1 MRYDAERKER
11 TRARVLKEAAKA
23 IRAEGPHRIGVA
35 TVMAKAGLTH
45 GGFYAHFASKDD
57 LVVAAMS
64 QMFDEASAKF
74 DRLTA
79 GKPPAAALRGY
90 IDFYLSRQ
98 HRDARDT
105 GCPLPSLSADLPRL
119 GVAARQQF
127 AAGVAGLTAR
137 IGGLLSAL
145 GRPDSE
151 MLASSA
157 LAEMVGALSLARGV
171 ADPKQSDA
179 ILKDSR
185 SSLKRRL
192 GLVESD
198 RTSQAPR
205 QFGASRSELGRTRC
219 EAVNASRARK

>member
-1 MRYDAERKER
+1 MRYDSEHKER
-11 TRARVLKEAAKA
+11 TRVRVLKEAAKA
-23 IRAEGPHRIGVA
+23 IRAEGPHRVGVA
-35 TVMAKAGLTH
+35 GMMAKAGLTH

-79 GKPPAAALRGY
+79 GKPPATALRAY

-137 IGGLLSAL
+137 ISALLSAL
-145 GRPDSE
+145 GQPDAE

-157 LAEMVGALSLARGV
+157 LSEMVGALSLARGV
-171 ADPKQSDA
+171 ADATQSDA
-179 ILKDSR
+179 ILKASR
-185 SSLKRRL
+185 NRLKLRL
-192 GLVESD
+192 ELVESD
-198 RTSQAPR
+198 
-205 QFGASRSELGRTRC
+205 GASS
-219 EAVNASRARK
+219 ARK

>member
-1 MRYDAERKER
+1 MRYDSEHKER

-23 IRAEGPHRIGVA
+23 IRAEGPHRVGVA
-35 TVMAKAGLTH
+35 AMMAKAGLTH

-64 QMFDEASAKF
+64 RMFDEASAKF

-79 GKPPAAALRGY
+79 GKPPAAALRAY

-119 GVAARQQF
+119 GVAARRQF
-127 AAGVAGLTAR
+127 AAGLAGLTAR
-137 IGGLLSAL
+137 VEGLLSAL
-145 GRPDSE
+145 GWPDAE

-157 LAEMVGALSLARGV
+157 LAEMAGALSMARGV

-179 ILKDSR
+179 ILKASR
-185 SSLKRRL
+185 NALKLRF

-198 RTSQAPR
+198 
-205 QFGASRSELGRTRC
+205 G
-219 EAVNASRARK
+219 ASRARK

>member
-1 MRYDAERKER
+1 MRYDAEHKER
-11 TRARVLKEAAKA
+11 TRGRVLKEAAKA

-35 TVMAKAGLTH
+35 GVMAKAGLTH

-79 GKPPAAALRGY
+79 GKPPAAALRAY

-98 HRDARDT
+98 HRDARET

-119 GVAARQQF
+119 GVAARQEF

-137 IGGLLSAL
+137 IGGLLSGF
-145 GRPDSE
+145 GRSDGE
-151 MLASSA
+151 ILASSS
-157 LAEMVGALSLARGV
+157 LAEMVGALSLARSV

-179 ILKDSR
+179 ILKASR
-185 SSLKRRL
+185 NALKLRL
-192 GLVESD
+192 GLAESD
-198 RTSQAPR
+198 PARLAPR
-205 QFGASRSELGRTRC
+205 PFGASRNELGRMRR
-219 EAVNASRARK
+219 EALNASRAPK

>member
-1 MRYDAERKER
+1 VRYDSEHKER

-23 IRAEGPHRIGVA
+23 IRAEGPHRVGVA
-35 TVMAKAGLTH
+35 AMMAKAGLTH

-64 QMFDEASAKF
+64 RMFDEASAKF

-79 GKPPAAALRGY
+79 GKPPAAALRAY

-119 GVAARQQF
+119 GVAARRQF
-127 AAGVAGLTAR
+127 AACLAGLTAR
-137 IGGLLSAL
+137 VEGLLSAL
-145 GRPDSE
+145 GWPDAE

-157 LAEMVGALSLARGV
+157 LAEMAGALSMARGV
-171 ADPKQSDA
+171 ADPKQSDV
-179 ILKDSR
+179 ILKASR
-185 SSLKRRL
+185 NALKLRF

-198 RTSQAPR
+198 
-205 QFGASRSELGRTRC
+205 G
-219 EAVNASRARK
+219 ASRARK

>member
-1 MRYDAERKER
+1 MRYDSEHKER

-23 IRAEGPHRIGVA
+23 IRAEGPHRVGVA
-35 TVMAKAGLTH
+35 AMMAKAGLTH

-79 GKPPAAALRGY
+79 GKPPAAALRAY

-119 GVAARQQF
+119 GVAARRQF
-127 AAGVAGLTAR
+127 AAGLAGLTAR
-137 IGGLLSAL
+137 VEGLLSAL
-145 GRPDSE
+145 GWPDAE

-157 LAEMVGALSLARGV
+157 LAEMAGALSMARGV

-179 ILKDSR
+179 ILKASR
-185 SSLKRRL
+185 NALKLRF

-198 RTSQAPR
+198 
-205 QFGASRSELGRTRC
+205 G
-219 EAVNASRARK
+219 ASRARK

>member
-1 MRYDAERKER
+1 MRYDSEHKER

-23 IRAEGPHRIGVA
+23 IRAEGPHRVGVA
-35 TVMAKAGLTH
+35 AMMAKAGLTH

-64 QMFDEASAKF
+64 RMFDEASAKF

-79 GKPPAAALRGY
+79 GKPPAAALRAY

-119 GVAARQQF
+119 GVAARRQF
-127 AAGVAGLTAR
+127 AAGLAGLTAR
-137 IGGLLSAL
+137 VEGLLSAL
-145 GRPDSE
+145 GWPDAE

-157 LAEMVGALSLARGV
+157 LAEMAGALSMARGV
-171 ADPKQSDA
+171 ADPKQSDV
-179 ILKDSR
+179 ILKASR
-185 SSLKRRL
+185 NALKLRF

-198 RTSQAPR
+198 
-205 QFGASRSELGRTRC
+205 G
-219 EAVNASRARK
+219 ASRARK

>member
-1 MRYDAERKER
+1 MRYDSEHKER

-23 IRAEGPHRIGVA
+23 IRAEGPHRVGVA
-35 TVMAKAGLTH
+35 GMMAKAGLTH
-45 GGFYAHFASKDD
+45 GGFYAHFSSKDD

-79 GKPPAAALRGY
+79 GKPPAAALPAY

-137 IGGLLSAL
+137 IAGLLSTL
-145 GRPDSE
+145 GRPNPE
-151 MLASSA
+151 MLASSL

-171 ADPKQSDA
+171 GDPKQSDA
-179 ILKDSR
+179 ILKASR
-185 SSLKRRL
+185 VTLKLRL
-192 GLVESD
+192 KLVESD
-198 RTSQAPR
+198 
-205 QFGASRSELGRTRC
+205 GASR
-219 EAVNASRARK
+219 VRK

>member
-1 MRYDAERKER
+1 VRYDSEHKER

-23 IRAEGPHRIGVA
+23 IRAEGPHRVGVA
-35 TVMAKAGLTH
+35 AMMAKAGLTH

-57 LVVAAMS
+57 LVVAAMAR
-64 QMFDEASAKF
+64 MFDEASAKF

-79 GKPPAAALRGY
+79 GKPPAAALRAY

-119 GVAARQQF
+119 GVAARRQF
-127 AAGVAGLTAR
+127 AAGLAGLTAR
-137 IGGLLSAL
+137 VEGLLSAL
-145 GRPDSE
+145 GWPDAE
-151 MLASSA
+151 TLASSA
-157 LAEMVGALSLARGV
+157 LAEMAGALSMARGV

-179 ILKDSR
+179 ILKASR
-185 SSLKRRL
+185 NALKLRF

-198 RTSQAPR
+198 
-205 QFGASRSELGRTRC
+205 G
-219 EAVNASRARK
+219 ASRARK

>member
-1 MRYDAERKER
+1 MRYDSEHKER

-23 IRAEGPHRIGVA
+23 IRAEGPHRVGVA
-35 TVMAKAGLTH
+35 GVMAKAGLTH

-64 QMFDEASAKF
+64 RMFDEASAKF

-79 GKPPAAALRGY
+79 GKQPATALRAY

-119 GVAARQQF
+119 GNAARQQF
-127 AAGVAGLTAR
+127 ATGVAGLTAA

-145 GRPDSE
+145 GRSDAES
-151 MLASSA
+151 LASSA

-171 ADPKQSDA
+171 ADPKHSDA
-179 ILKDSR
+179 ILK
-185 SSLKRRL
+185 SSCNGLKLRL
-192 GLVESD
+192 GLAESD
-198 RTSQAPR
+198 WGAPSTKPVR
-205 QFGASRSELGRTRC
+205 RESERTRPD
-219 EAVNASRARK
+219 AP

>member
-1 MRYDAERKER
+1 VRYDSEHKER

-23 IRAEGPHRIGVA
+23 IRAEGPHRVGVA
-35 TVMAKAGLTH
+35 AMMAKAGLTH

-64 QMFDEASAKF
+64 RMFDEASAKF

-79 GKPPAAALRGY
+79 GKPPAAALRAY

-119 GVAARQQF
+119 GVAARRQF
-127 AAGVAGLTAR
+127 AAGLAGLTAR
-137 IGGLLSAL
+137 VEGLLSAL
-145 GRPDSE
+145 GWPDAE

-157 LAEMVGALSLARGV
+157 LAEMAGALSMARGV
-171 ADPKQSDA
+171 ADPKQSDV
-179 ILKDSR
+179 ILKASR
-185 SSLKRRL
+185 NALKLRF

-198 RTSQAPR
+198 
-205 QFGASRSELGRTRC
+205 G
-219 EAVNASRARK
+219 ASRARK

>member
-1 MRYDAERKER
+1 M
-11 TRARVLKEAAKA
+11 
-23 IRAEGPHRIGVA
+23 
-35 TVMAKAGLTH
+35 MAKAGLTH

-74 DRLTA
+74 DRLTQ
-79 GKPPAAALRGY
+79 GKPPAAALRAY

-119 GVAARQQF
+119 GIAARQQF

-137 IGGLLSAL
+137 LAGLLSAL
-145 GRPDSE
+145 GCPDGK

-179 ILKDSR
+179 ILKASR
-185 SSLKRRL
+185 DALKHRL
-192 GLVESD
+192 ESVES
-198 RTSQAPR
+198 
-205 QFGASRSELGRTRC
+205 GE
-219 EAVNASRARK
+219 ASRARK

>member
-1 MRYDAERKER
+1 MRYDSEHKER
-11 TRARVLKEAAKA
+11 TRSRVLKEAAKA
-23 IRAEGPHRIGVA
+23 IRAEGPHRVGVA
-35 TVMAKAGLTH
+35 GVMAEAGLTH

-74 DRLTA
+74 DSLTA
-79 GKPPAAALRGY
+79 EKPPAAALRAY

-127 AAGVAGLTAR
+127 AAGIAGLTAA

-145 GRPDSE
+145 GRPDGG

-157 LAEMVGALSLARGV
+157 LAEMVGALSLARSV
-171 ADPKQSDA
+171 ADPRQSDA
-179 ILKDSR
+179 ILKASR
-185 SSLKRRL
+185 DGLKLRL
-192 GLVESD
+192 GLVEPDCS
-198 RTSQAPR
+198 RRAPR
-205 QFGASRSELGRTRC
+205 QLGRGSERVRMNR
-219 EAVNASRARK
+219 EAVNGSRARK

>member
-1 MRYDAERKER
+1 MAE
-11 TRARVLKEAAKA
+11 
-23 IRAEGPHRIGVA
+23 
-35 TVMAKAGLTH
+35 AGLTH

-74 DRLTA
+74 DSLTA
-79 GKPPAAALRGY
+79 GKPPAAALRAY

-127 AAGVAGLTAR
+127 ATGIAGLTAA
-137 IGGLLSAL
+137 IAGLLAAL
-145 GRPDSE
+145 GRPDAG

-157 LAEMVGALSLARGV
+157 LAEMVGALSLARSV
-171 ADPKQSDA
+171 ADPRQSDA
-179 ILKDSR
+179 ILKASR
-185 SSLKRRL
+185 DGLKLRL
-192 GLVESD
+192 GLVEPDCS
-198 RTSQAPR
+198 RRAPR
-205 QFGASRSELGRTRC
+205 QLGRGSERVRMNR

>member
-1 MRYDAERKER
+1 VRYDSEHKER

-23 IRAEGPHRIGVA
+23 IRAEGPHRVGVA
-35 TVMAKAGLTH
+35 AMMGKAGLTH

-64 QMFDEASAKF
+64 RMFDEASAKF

-79 GKPPAAALRGY
+79 GKPPAAALRAY

-119 GVAARQQF
+119 GVAARRQF
-127 AAGVAGLTAR
+127 AAGLAGLTAR
-137 IGGLLSAL
+137 VEGLLSAL
-145 GRPDSE
+145 GWPDAE

-157 LAEMVGALSLARGV
+157 LAEMAGALSMARGV
-171 ADPKQSDA
+171 ADPKQSDV
-179 ILKDSR
+179 ILKASR
-185 SSLKRRL
+185 NALKLRF

-198 RTSQAPR
+198 
-205 QFGASRSELGRTRC
+205 G
-219 EAVNASRARK
+219 ASRARK

>member
-1 MRYDAERKER
+1 VRYDSEHKER

-23 IRAEGPHRIGVA
+23 IRAEGPHRVGVA
-35 TVMAKAGLTH
+35 AMMAKAGLTH

-64 QMFDEASAKF
+64 RMFDEASAKF

-79 GKPPAAALRGY
+79 GKPPAAALRAY

-119 GVAARQQF
+119 GVAARRQF
-127 AAGVAGLTAR
+127 AAGLAGLTAR
-137 IGGLLSAL
+137 VEGLLSAL
-145 GRPDSE
+145 GWPDAE
-151 MLASSA
+151 TLASSA
-157 LAEMVGALSLARGV
+157 LAEMAGALSMARGV
-171 ADPKQSDA
+171 ADPKQSDV
-179 ILKDSR
+179 ILKASR
-185 SSLKRRL
+185 NALKLRF

-198 RTSQAPR
+198 
-205 QFGASRSELGRTRC
+205 G
-219 EAVNASRARK
+219 ASRARK

>member
-1 MRYDAERKER
+1 VRYDSEHKER

-23 IRAEGPHRIGVA
+23 IRAEGPHRVGVA
-35 TVMAKAGLTH
+35 AMMAKAGLTH

-64 QMFDEASAKF
+64 RMFDEASAKF

-79 GKPPAAALRGY
+79 GKPPAAALRAY

-119 GVAARQQF
+119 GVAARRQF
-127 AAGVAGLTAR
+127 AAGLAGLTAR
-137 IGGLLSAL
+137 VEGLLSAL
-145 GRPDSE
+145 GWPDAE

-157 LAEMVGALSLARGV
+157 LAEMAGALSMARGV

-179 ILKDSR
+179 ILKASR
-185 SSLKRRL
+185 NALKLRF

-198 RTSQAPR
+198 
-205 QFGASRSELGRTRC
+205 G
-219 EAVNASRARK
+219 ASRARK

>member
-1 MRYDAERKER
+1 VRYDSEHKER

-23 IRAEGPHRIGVA
+23 IRAEGPHRVGVA
-35 TVMAKAGLTH
+35 AMMGKAGLTH

-64 QMFDEASAKF
+64 RMFDEASAKF

-79 GKPPAAALRGY
+79 GKPPAAALRAY

-105 GCPLPSLSADLPRL
+105 GCPLPSLSADFPRL
-119 GVAARQQF
+119 GVAARRQF
-127 AAGVAGLTAR
+127 AAGLAGLTAR
-137 IGGLLSAL
+137 VEGLLSAL
-145 GRPDSE
+145 GWPDAE
-151 MLASSA
+151 TLASSA
-157 LAEMVGALSLARGV
+157 LAEMAGALSMARGV

-179 ILKDSR
+179 ILKASR
-185 SSLKRRL
+185 NALKLRF

-198 RTSQAPR
+198 
-205 QFGASRSELGRTRC
+205 G
-219 EAVNASRARK
+219 ASRARK

>member
-1 MRYDAERKER
+1 VRYDSEHKER

-23 IRAEGPHRIGVA
+23 IRAEGPHRVGVA
-35 TVMAKAGLTH
+35 GMMAKAGLTH

-64 QMFDEASAKF
+64 QMFAEASAKF
-74 DRLTA
+74 DRLTQ
-79 GKPPAAALRGY
+79 GKPPAAALRAY

-119 GVAARQQF
+119 GIAARQQF

-137 IGGLLSAL
+137 LAGLLSAL
-145 GRPDSE
+145 GCPDGE

-171 ADPKQSDA
+171 ADPRQSDA
-179 ILKDSR
+179 ILK
-185 SSLKRRL
+185 
-192 GLVESD
+192 
-198 RTSQAPR
+198 
-205 QFGASRSELGRTRC
+205 ASRDALKHRLESVGSGE
-219 EAVNASRARK
+219 ASRARK

>member
-1 MRYDAERKER
+1 MRYDSEHKER

-23 IRAEGPHRIGVA
+23 IRAEGPHRVGVA
-35 TVMAKAGLTH
+35 GMMAKAGLTH

-74 DRLTA
+74 DRLTQ
-79 GKPPAAALRGY
+79 GKPPAAALRAY

-98 HRDARDT
+98 HREARET

-119 GVAARQQF
+119 GIAARQQF

-137 IGGLLSAL
+137 VAGLLSAL
-145 GRPDSE
+145 DQPDPE
-151 MLASSA
+151 ILAGSA

-179 ILKDSR
+179 ILK
-185 SSLKRRL
+185 
-192 GLVESD
+192 
-198 RTSQAPR
+198 
-205 QFGASRSELGRTRC
+205 ASRSALKLRLELL
-219 EAVNASRARK
+219 EPSRARK

>member
-1 MRYDAERKER
+1 MRYDSQHKER

-23 IRAEGPHRIGVA
+23 IRAQGPHRVGVA
-35 TVMAKAGLTH
+35 AMMAKAGLTH

-64 QMFDEASAKF
+64 RMFDEASAKF

-79 GKPPAAALRGY
+79 GKLPAAALRGY

-127 AAGVAGLTAR
+127 AAGVAALTAR

-145 GRPDSE
+145 GRPDAE

-179 ILKDSR
+179 ILKASGNG
-185 SSLKRRL
+185 LKLRL
-192 GLVESD
+192 GLAESD
-198 RTSQAPR
+198 
-205 QFGASRSELGRTRC
+205 G
-219 EAVNASRARK
+219 ASRARK

>member
-1 MRYDAERKER
+1 VRYDSEHKER

-23 IRAEGPHRIGVA
+23 IRAEGPHRVGVA
-35 TVMAKAGLTH
+35 AMMAKAGLTH

-64 QMFDEASAKF
+64 RMFDEASAKF

-79 GKPPAAALRGY
+79 GKPPAAALRAY

-119 GVAARQQF
+119 GVAARRQF
-127 AAGVAGLTAR
+127 AAGLAGLTAR
-137 IGGLLSAL
+137 VEGLLSAL
-145 GRPDSE
+145 GWPDAE
-151 MLASSA
+151 TLASSA
-157 LAEMVGALSLARGV
+157 LAEMAGALSMARGV

-179 ILKDSR
+179 ILKASR
-185 SSLKRRL
+185 NALKLRF

-198 RTSQAPR
+198 
-205 QFGASRSELGRTRC
+205 G
-219 EAVNASRARK
+219 ASRARK

>member
-1 MRYDAERKER
+1 MRYDSEHKER
-11 TRARVLKEAAKA
+11 TRTRVLKEAAKA
-23 IRAEGPHRIGVA
+23 IRAEGPHRVGVA
-35 TVMAKAGLTH
+35 GVMAEAGLTH

-74 DRLTA
+74 DSLTA
-79 GKPPAAALRGY
+79 GKPPAAALRAY

-127 AAGVAGLTAR
+127 AAGIAGLTAA
-137 IGGLLSAL
+137 IAGLQSAL
-145 GRPDSE
+145 GRPDAG

-157 LAEMVGALSLARGV
+157 LAEMVGALSLARSV
-171 ADPKQSDA
+171 ADPRQSDA
-179 ILKDSR
+179 ILKASR
-185 SSLKRRL
+185 DGLKLRLELLEPDCSRR
-192 GLVESD
+192 
-198 RTSQAPR
+198 APR
-205 QFGASRSELGRTRC
+205 QLGCGSERARMNR
-219 EAVNASRARK
+219 EAVNACRARK

>member
-1 MRYDAERKER
+1 MRYDSEHKER
-11 TRARVLKEAAKA
+11 TRTRVLKEAAKA
-23 IRAEGPHRIGVA
+23 IRAEGPHRVGVA
-35 TVMAKAGLTH
+35 GVMAEAGLTH

-74 DRLTA
+74 DSLTA
-79 GKPPAAALRGY
+79 GKPPAAALRAY

-127 AAGVAGLTAR
+127 AAGIAGLTAA
-137 IGGLLSAL
+137 IAGLLAAL
-145 GRPDSE
+145 GRPDAG

-157 LAEMVGALSLARGV
+157 LAEMVGALSLARSV
-171 ADPKQSDA
+171 AGPRQSDA
-179 ILKDSR
+179 ILK
-185 SSLKRRL
+185 
-192 GLVESD
+192 
-198 RTSQAPR
+198 
-205 QFGASRSELGRTRC
+205 ASRDGLKLRLELLEPDCLRRALSQLERGSKRARMSR